1 MPRVTRYYLGT
12 IVVAAAAAAAVTA
25 LVVARPAQPDDRPTV
40 FAASSLRVVLRDIDA
55 AMPYSFAGSGAL
67 QQQIERGAPADVFAS
82 ASPKEAQALFREGRC
97 GRPVTFATNRLV
109 LLVPAGSPIHAVADL
124 RRRDLRLA
132 VGAATVPVGRYTE
145 AALGHLGLTRLL
157 DGPRVSREKDV
168 AGVTSKVALGS
179 ADAGFVYHTD
189 ALATAGRTREIAL
202 PAAARPHVAYQ
213 LCAVRRAGARTAA
226 ARAFIGRVTGAD
238 GRRVLV
244 RRGFG
249 LPARG

>member
-1 MPRVTRYYLGT
+1 MKFVTRVARYCLG
-12 IVVAAAAAAAVTA
+12 ICAVVGAVLVA
-25 LVVARPAQPDDRPTV
+25 LVVARPARPDHAPTV
-40 FAASSLRVVLRDIDA
+40 YAAASLRVVLRDIDGGV
-55 AMPYSFAGSGAL
+55 PYSFAGSGAL

-109 LLVPAGSPIHAVADL
+109 LLVPAGSAIHAVGDL

-145 AALGHLGLTRLL
+145 AALGHLGLAQLL

-168 AGVTSKVALGS
+168 AGVTSKVALRS

-213 LCAVRRAGARTAA
+213 LCAVRRAGARTDA
-226 ARAFIGRVTGAD
+226 ARSFIGRVTGAD